1 MFQLNVLIDTFV
13 LPSDVMS
20 LRDEKFIDF
29 VREEAGDD
37 AAVLLEIQGI
47 NCVKSLLMTTDV
59 YAIMN
64 VKNKSFDGFN
74 KKYGYMQD
82 DSTFVLQP
90 GIKRNVGYLIDVL
103 KQKLVDDRE
112 LTKFSKRNQSLLS
125 LYSTTN
131 ASSTKTKF
139 NSLISRNSLSATIT
153 SKSFNLS
160 IDEYKTY
167 IIDNLNSWCE
177 SNKSKFNLSNF
188 SLIKGQHYFISIL
201 NHGNGILRDNIKC
214 CCEK

>member
-1 MFQLNVLIDTFV
+1 LDGSDFYSTSRGDLDTP
-13 LPSDVMS
+13 L
-20 LRDEKFIDF
+20 
-29 VREEAGDD
+29 
-37 AAVLLEIQGI
+37 
-47 NCVKSLLMTTDV
+47 
-59 YAIMN
+59 Y
-64 VKNKSFDGFN
+64 N
-74 KKYGYMQD
+74 KK
-82 DSTFVLQP
+82 
-90 GIKRNVGYLIDVL
+90 
-103 KQKLVDDRE
+103 QKSKKKIFGLRKGGGVP

-125 LYSTTN
+125 LDNTTN